1 MFLEA
6 LKSKK
11 SVERLDFKVFFQPK
25 NIRFIHENKLVS
37 CVRARVVYGFL
48 HTNDDPESLR
58 TFSALYTLGMMCS
71 ALSLVCRLNPPR
83 IIRRRRYT

>member
-11 SVERLDFKVFFQPK
+11 SVERLDFKIFFQPK

-37 CVRARVVYGFL
+37 CVRARVV
-48 HTNDDPESLR
+48 
-58 TFSALYTLGMMCS
+58 
-71 ALSLVCRLNPPR
+71 
-83 IIRRRRYT
+83 